1 MRYKFLLTF
10 LLLNNAFLLFSQE
23 TTTLFGKITD
33 GSGNAV
39 FMVNISIEGG
49 SLGTISDKNGRYEL
63 HIPTN
68 TDLTIIYSCIG
79 FQTIRYPFKGS
90 AAMRTQVDQVLAVSY
105 KTLEEVQIN
114 SNYDRTSNLTRIN
127 VKTLDMLPNTAGGV
141 ESLIKTLPG
150 VSSNNELSSQYS
162 VRGGNFDENLVYV
175 NDIEVYRPFLIR
187 SGQQEGLSFINPD
200 LVSSVQ
206 FSAGGFDAT
215 YGDKM
220 SSVLDVSYKEPS
232 QYGGSATASLLG
244 GSLHFE
250 GADKNKKFT
259 HISGIRYKTSEYLLG
274 SLDTKGEY
282 RPSFFDFQTYL
293 KYRFNS
299 KFDISFLG
307 NIAQNEYNF
316 IPVTQETTFG
326 TVTTALKLKVYYDGN
341 EVDKYNTNFGAITAS
356 FHPTEK
362 LNFKFILAAYNS
374 QEQETYDIQGQYLI
388 NQLDNTAGSATFGDS
403 IKNIGVGTFLN
414 HARNYYM
421 MNALSISQ
429 IGSFSV
435 DGHKFKWG
443 AKFQQEYVSIKLS
456 EWNLIDS
463 SGYTIPFS
471 DNTLSLENVI
481 KSNYILKPIRLSGF
495 FQDTKEFKMENGT
508 LYLSA
513 GLRAN
518 YFSLNRQTFI
528 NPRLSLAWDPNRK
541 SDLLFRFST
550 GLYYQPPSYRE
561 LLDPNGNINTNLLA
575 QRSFHILAGTD
586 YTFHLWDRPFKFT
599 AEAYFKYMNDLDP
612 YKIDDVRVIYL
623 AQNNAR
629 GFATGIDFKINGE
642 FVEGTESWAS
652 LSLMRSMEDI
662 IGDYYLNAQ
671 GEKVNIGYYPRPTDQ
686 LANFSLFFQ
695 DYLPNNPSYRVN
707 LYFLYGSP
715 LPFSPPNANRYDIT
729 YRMPAY
735 NRVDI
740 GFSKVVK
747 DENTK
752 SRSKLWNPFKTV
764 LITGEIFN
772 LFGVNNTISYLWI
785 KTVSNLQQMPG
796 MFAVPNYLTSR
807 RFNIRLTVR
816 F

>member
-316 IPVTQETTFG
+316 IPVSQETTFG
-326 TVTTALKLKVYYDGN
+326 TVSTALKLKVYYDGN

-421 MNALSISQ
+421 MNAWSISQ

-652 LSLMRSMEDI
+652 LSLMRSMEEI
-662 IGDYYLNAQ
+662 IGDY
-671 GEKVNIGYYPRPTDQ
+671 
-686 LANFSLFFQ
+686 
-695 DYLPNNPSYRVN
+695 
-707 LYFLYGSP
+707 
-715 LPFSPPNANRYDIT
+715 
-729 YRMPAY
+729 
-735 NRVDI
+735 
-740 GFSKVVK
+740 
-747 DENTK
+747 
-752 SRSKLWNPFKTV
+752 
-764 LITGEIFN
+764 
-772 LFGVNNTISYLWI
+772 
-785 KTVSNLQQMPG
+785 
-796 MFAVPNYLTSR
+796 
-807 RFNIRLTVR
+807 
-816 F
+816 